1 MFIEAILLGVIIG
14 FILGGNFNYF
24 NKLNIKGITYI
35 LLLAIL
41 DLILRFLTA
50 NVIKSEEFLKIYPYL
65 SLIIYVAFIIFL
77 DYNKNIKYF
86 RIMESGFILN
96 LLPMILNGGKMP
108 VSESAMIKIGDLTGL
123 EYLKAGVALNHTLI
137 NNQTRFKILSD
148 IIPIKFLIPKV
159 ISAGD
164 IILAIG
170 LVLFIIYY
178 MTYEKKLNR
187 KELNEKNI

>member
-50 NVIKSEEFLKIYPYL
+50 NVIKSDEFLKIYPYL

-137 NNQTRFKILSD
+137 DNQTRFKILSD

>member
-41 DLILRFLTA
+41 DLILRYLTA
-50 NVIKSEEFLKIYPYL
+50 NVIKSDEFLKIYPYL
-65 SLIIYVAFIIFL
+65 SLIIYISFIIFL

-108 VSESAMIKIGDLTGL
+108 VSESAMIKIRDLTGL

-137 NNQTRFKILSD
+137 DNQTRFKILSD